1 MGTASEVKVGTV
13 QHWSPPKAFDE
24 YRLLW
29 PLGRGGMGAVYL
41 GHDML
46 LDRAVAIK
54 FISSINPDAVSR
66 EQFLTEAR
74 AAARLQHPN
83 VVTVY
88 RVGEIEGRPYI
99 IQEYIRGQS
108 LERAKKPFP
117 WQQVLDLAIG
127 LSRGLAAAHRRGVL
141 HRDLKP
147 GNVMLPSDGGGAKL
161 LDFGLAKLLDANQ
174 SQTMDVA
181 AIQEVAKISDEQ
193 RKVAE
198 SVDLLAAT
206 MAGTS
211 TPNGAIRKADR
222 EKADEEAN
230 AVLSLSSQATP
241 QARLRPAQP
250 PSEPPITVAPSTEE
264 SLRQR
269 YSTQNRL
276 AAAFGKE
283 HVEQSQIPDEL
294 WRADPLEQ
302 SSTIKGTPLYMAPEV
317 FDGDPASRQSDIYS
331 LGAVLYELCLGKPPH
346 YNTSLVELHRLVTT
360 TDAPPLLSMTKG
372 VDPRLAAVIDK
383 CLQRDPD
390 RRFQSADDL
399 REALEQ
405 LHPSAQGA
413 AVPEGNPYRG
423 LLPFESQHR
432 ALFFGRQSEIGT
444 LVDRLRTESFVVVAA
459 DSGVGKS
466 SVCRAGVLPIIK
478 EGGLGQSLAYQIAT
492 LVPGRQPLRALCEA
506 VATAIGRDEQPLL
519 AAIKTDPQSFPRVLR
534 GLLPI
539 GSGLLIFVDQMEELV
554 TIADPHEAKL
564 VGEALGALAGKAGEL
579 RLLGTVRA
587 DFVSRVATVPG
598 IGDEVNRG
606 LYLLRPMGPDKLR
619 EAVIGPAQ
627 LKGVSF
633 ETDEMVDALVAS
645 TAESDAGLPLLQF
658 ALAEL
663 WDVRQG
669 NRITAK
675 ALESIGGVMGAL
687 ARHADH
693 LIGSLPMER
702 RPLAR
707 RLLMSL
713 VTIDGTRARRTAEE
727 LTWNDSDAKGVLELL
742 VRGRLL
748 VARETPDG
756 AAYEVAHE
764 ALLKGWGTLK
774 RWLEENAER
783 RAVKHRLEQASLE
796 WNRLHK
802 SREALWAA
810 KQLAELALLEP
821 EDVSPKEEE
830 FIKASKA
837 AMQRG
842 QLLKRAALLTI
853 PVLLIAAYIGVQVA
867 ARRKLEGQINAL
879 VEDARGVLRE
889 AAKQDQDTI
898 RLRNESFAQFDGK
911 HKDDGEAVWAKAR
924 ESAQKADRIYNRAA
938 QILESALMLDAT
950 RADVREQLAQALYQ
964 RASNSDR
971 DRQRAKRDEL
981 IERMARYDVS
991 GTLQKRWNEPGKLT
1005 ISTSPL
1011 GAQVQLQRYVD
1022 EESGR
1027 KTLTPAKDL
1036 GITPLFDQAL
1046 APGSYLLTMSAAGRV
1061 DVRYPL
1067 VVERG
1072 EQLRLDVPLPNRSE
1086 VPPGY
1091 VFIPKGRFLFGYG
1104 QDETMRKVF
1113 FTTSPIHQVQT
1124 ESYLIAQNET
1134 TFGDWIEYLNTLSSA
1149 ERKKRTPNVA
1159 RGALGGSVE
1168 LKESANKEWLLVLQP
1183 QTQTFSAKLGETIV
1197 FPARRVRQK
1206 QDWRRFPVAGISF
1219 EDAQAYVQWL
1229 NTSGKLPGA
1238 RLCNEHE
1245 WERAAKGA
1253 DEREYPHGDVLLPE
1267 DANWDETYQKV
1278 PNTSGPDEVG
1288 SHLTSSSPFSI
1299 NDLVGNHW
1307 EMATSSLVPDEAI
1320 YRGGS
1325 FFFELVTCRSSNRGV
1340 VEPTFRSN
1348 DVSLRVCIPYP
1359 VRR

>member
-1 MGTASEVKVGTV
+1 
-13 QHWSPPKAFDE
+13 
-24 YRLLW
+24 
-29 PLGRGGMGAVYL
+29 MGAVYL

-54 FISSINPDAVSR
+54 FISAINPDAVSR

-147 GNVMLPSDGGGAKL
+147 GNVMLPNDGGGAKL
-161 LDFGLAKLLDANQ
+161 LDFGLAKLLDTNQ
-174 SQTMDVA
+174 SQTIDVVP
-181 AIQEVAKISDEQ
+181 IQELEKLTDEQ
-193 RKVAE
+193 RRVTE

-211 TPNGAIRKADR
+211 TPNGLISQADR
-222 EKADEEAN
+222 EHAEKEAKA

-241 QARLRPAQP
+241 QARLRPAKP
-250 PSEPPITVAPSTEE
+250 PSEPPVTVNIPSTDE
-264 SLRQR
+264 SIRQR

-294 WRADPLEQ
+294 WRADPLEK

-317 FDGDPASRQSDIYS
+317 FEGDPASRQSDIYS

-346 YNTSLVELHRLVTT
+346 YNTSLVELHRMVTT
-360 TDAPPLLSMTKG
+360 TDAPPLLSMAES

-383 CLQRDPD
+383 CLQRDPS
-390 RRFQSADDL
+390 RRFQSADEL
-399 REALEQ
+399 REAFEQ
-405 LHPSAQGA
+405 LQPSAQGH

-466 SVCRAGVLPIIK
+466 SVCRAGVVPIIR
-478 EGGLGQSLAYQIAT
+478 EGGLGSTTYQIAT
-492 LVPGRQPLRALCEA
+492 LVPGRQPLLALCEA

-534 GLLPI
+534 GLLPA
-539 GSGLLIFVDQMEELV
+539 GTGLLIFIDQMEELV
-554 TIADPHEAKL
+554 TIADPHQAKL
-564 VGEALGALAGKAGEL
+564 VGEALGALAGKSGEL

-619 EAVIGPAQ
+619 EAVIGPAR
-627 LKGVSF
+627 LKGVTF
-633 ETDEMVDALVAS
+633 ETEEMVDSLVAS

-727 LTWNDSDAKGVLELL
+727 LTWNDSDAKSVLELL

-783 RAVKHRLEQASLE
+783 RAVMHRLEQASLE
-796 WNRLHK
+796 WNRLHR
-802 SREALWAA
+802 SRDALWAA

-821 EDVSPKEEE
+821 EDISPKEEE

-853 PVLLIAAYIGVQVA
+853 PVLLIAAYIGVQIT
-867 ARRKLEGQINAL
+867 ARRKLEGRINAL

-889 AAKQDQDTI
+889 AAQQDQDTI

-911 HKDDGEAVWAKAR
+911 HKDDGEAVWSKAR

-964 RASNSDR
+964 RAINSDR
-971 DRQRAKRDEL
+971 DRDRQRQKRDDL
-981 IERMARYDVS
+981 LERMALYDVR
-991 GTLQKRWNEPGKLT
+991 GTLQQRWKSPAKVT

-1011 GAQVQLQRYVD
+1011 GAQVQLQRYFD
-1022 EESGR
+1022 EKNGR
-1027 KTLTPAKDL
+1027 KALTPAKDL
-1036 GITPLFDQAL
+1036 GVTPLFDVSL
-1046 APGSYLLTMSAAGRV
+1046 EPGSYLLTLTAAGRV

-1067 VVERG
+1067 LVERD
-1072 EQLRLDVPLPNRSE
+1072 EQLRIEVPMPTRSE
-1086 VPPGY
+1086 VPP
-1091 VFIPKGRFLFGYG
+1091 
-1104 QDETMRKVF
+1104 
-1113 FTTSPIHQVQT
+1113 
-1124 ESYLIAQNET
+1124 A
-1134 TFGDWIEYLNTLSSA
+1134 
-1149 ERKKRTPNVA
+1149 
-1159 RGALGGSVE
+1159 
-1168 LKESANKEWLLVLQP
+1168 
-1183 QTQTFSAKLGETIV
+1183 
-1197 FPARRVRQK
+1197 
-1206 QDWRRFPVAGISF
+1206 
-1219 EDAQAYVQWL
+1219 
-1229 NTSGKLPGA
+1229 
-1238 RLCNEHE
+1238 
-1245 WERAAKGA
+1245 
-1253 DEREYPHGDVLLPE
+1253 
-1267 DANWDETYQKV
+1267 
-1278 PNTSGPDEVG
+1278 
-1288 SHLTSSSPFSI
+1288 TSSSPKAASCSATAKTTTCARRFLARHRFTRSCSI
-1299 NDLVGNHW
+1299 
-1307 EMATSSLVPDEAI
+1307 AT
-1320 YRGGS
+1320 
-1325 FFFELVTCRSSNRGV
+1325 
-1340 VEPTFRSN
+1340 
-1348 DVSLRVCIPYP
+1348 
-1359 VRR
+1359 

>member
-1 MGTASEVKVGTV
+1 
-13 QHWSPPKAFDE
+13 
-24 YRLLW
+24 
-29 PLGRGGMGAVYL
+29 
-41 GHDML
+41 
-46 LDRAVAIK
+46 
-54 FISSINPDAVSR
+54 
-66 EQFLTEAR
+66 
-74 AAARLQHPN
+74 
-83 VVTVY
+83 
-88 RVGEIEGRPYI
+88 
-99 IQEYIRGQS
+99 
-108 LERAKKPFP
+108 
-117 WQQVLDLAIG
+117 
-127 LSRGLAAAHRRGVL
+127 
-141 HRDLKP
+141 
-147 GNVMLPSDGGGAKL
+147 
-161 LDFGLAKLLDANQ
+161 
-174 SQTMDVA
+174 
-181 AIQEVAKISDEQ
+181 
-193 RKVAE
+193 
-198 SVDLLAAT
+198 
-206 MAGTS
+206 
-211 TPNGAIRKADR
+211 
-222 EKADEEAN
+222 
-230 AVLSLSSQATP
+230 
-241 QARLRPAQP
+241 
-250 PSEPPITVAPSTEE
+250 
-264 SLRQR
+264 
-269 YSTQNRL
+269 
-276 AAAFGKE
+276 
-283 HVEQSQIPDEL
+283 
-294 WRADPLEQ
+294 
-302 SSTIKGTPLYMAPEV
+302 
-317 FDGDPASRQSDIYS
+317 
-331 LGAVLYELCLGKPPH
+331 
-346 YNTSLVELHRLVTT
+346 
-360 TDAPPLLSMTKG
+360 
-372 VDPRLAAVIDK
+372 
-383 CLQRDPD
+383 
-390 RRFQSADDL
+390 
-399 REALEQ
+399 
-405 LHPSAQGA
+405 
-413 AVPEGNPYRG
+413 
-423 LLPFESQHR
+423 
-432 ALFFGRQSEIGT
+432 
-444 LVDRLRTESFVVVAA
+444 
-459 DSGVGKS
+459 
-466 SVCRAGVLPIIK
+466 
-478 EGGLGQSLAYQIAT
+478 
-492 LVPGRQPLRALCEA
+492 
-506 VATAIGRDEQPLL
+506 
-519 AAIKTDPQSFPRVLR
+519 
-534 GLLPI
+534 
-539 GSGLLIFVDQMEELV
+539 
-554 TIADPHEAKL
+554 
-564 VGEALGALAGKAGEL
+564 
-579 RLLGTVRA
+579 
-587 DFVSRVATVPG
+587 
-598 IGDEVNRG
+598 
-606 LYLLRPMGPDKLR
+606 MGPDKLR

-675 ALESIGGVMGAL
+675 ALDSIGGVMGAL

-783 RAVKHRLEQASLE
+783 RAVMHRLEQASLE